1 MTEAARKELPEA
13 REVCPTT
20 TRRLLAEGTLLV
32 DVRETDKVERVAF
45 ADCEVLNIPLSAFE
59 QRWSEVPHD
68 REVVVAS
75 ASGEASLK
83 ATYFLMYQGY
93 ERVANM
99 KHGMVRWIERGFPV
113 IGDAS
118 VSSVSGETC
127 CGDAGSKA
135 DACCSGERAESK
147 TSCC

>member
-20 TRRLLAEGTLLV
+20 TRRLLAEGALLL
-32 DVRETDKVERVAF
+32 DVREKDEVERVSF

-59 QRWSEVPHD
+59 QRWSEVPRN
-68 REVVVAS
+68 REVIVAS
-75 ASGEASLK
+75 MNGEASLK

-93 ERVANM
+93 DRVTNM
-99 KHGMVRWIERGFPV
+99 KQGMVRWIERGFPI

-118 VSSVSGETC
+118 VPSVGAESG
-127 CGDAGSKA
+127 CGCGTASPEA
-135 DACCSGERAESK
+135 DACC
-147 TSCC
+147 

>member
-1 MTEAARKELPEA
+1 MSETARKELPKA

-20 TRRLLAEGTLLV
+20 TRGLLGNGALLV
-32 DVRETDKVERVAF
+32 DVREKDEVERVAF

-59 QRWSEVPHD
+59 QRWSEVPRE

-75 ASGEASLK
+75 ASGEGSLK

-118 VSSVSGETC
+118 VSAAGTEAG
-127 CGDAGSKA
+127 CGCGAASPKA
-135 DACCSGERAESK
+135 DVCC
-147 TSCC
+147 

>member
-20 TRRLLAEGTLLV
+20 TRRLLAEGALLL
-32 DVRETDKVERVAF
+32 DVREKDEAERVSF

-75 ASGEASLK
+75 ATGEASLK

-93 ERVANM
+93 EHVVNM
-99 KHGMVRWIERGFPV
+99 KHGMMRWIERGFPV

-118 VSSVSGETC
+118 VSSTGAEAG
-127 CGDAGSKA
+127 CGCGAASPKA
-135 DACCSGERAESK
+135 DVCC
-147 TSCC
+147 

>member
-1 MTEAARKELPEA
+1 MSETAKRELAEA
-13 REVCPTT
+13 REACPTT
-20 TRRLLAEGTLLV
+20 TRRLLAEGALLL
-32 DVRETDKVERVAF
+32 DVREKDEVERVSF

-59 QRWSEVPHD
+59 QRWSEVPRN

-75 ASGEASLK
+75 ANGEASLK

-93 ERVANM
+93 DRVANM

-118 VSSVSGETC
+118 VSSMSAEVG
-127 CGDAGSKA
+127 CGCGAASPKA
-135 DACCSGERAESK
+135 DACC
-147 TSCC
+147 

>member
-1 MTEAARKELPEA
+1 MTETSRRELPEA

-20 TRRLLAEGTLLV
+20 TRRMLAEGALLL
-32 DVRETDKVERVAF
+32 DVREMDEAERVAF

-59 QRWSEVPHD
+59 QRWSEVPRD

-113 IGDAS
+113 IGDAP
-118 VSSVSGETC
+118 VSSTAAEAG
-127 CGDAGSKA
+127 CGCGAASPKA
-135 DACCSGERAESK
+135 DACC
-147 TSCC
+147 

>member
-13 REVCPTT
+13 REICPTT
-20 TRRLLAEGTLLV
+20 TRRLLAEGALLV
-32 DVRETDKVERVAF
+32 DVRETDEAERVAF

-59 QRWSEVPHD
+59 QRWSEVPRDH
-68 REVVVAS
+68 EVVVAS
-75 ASGEASLK
+75 ATGEASLK

-93 ERVANM
+93 EHVANM

-127 CGDAGSKA
+127 CGDTGSKA
-135 DACCSGERAESK
+135 DAGCSGERAESK

>member
-1 MTEAARKELPEA
+1 MTDTARKELPEA

-20 TRRLLAEGTLLV
+20 TRRLLAEGALLL
-32 DVRETDKVERVAF
+32 DVREKDEAERVSF

-59 QRWSEVPHD
+59 QRWSEVPRD

-75 ASGEASLK
+75 ASGEAGLK

-99 KHGMVRWIERGFPV
+99 KHGMLRWIERGFPV
-113 IGDAS
+113 IGDAP
-118 VSSVSGETC
+118 VSSTAAEAG
-127 CGDAGSKA
+127 CGCGAASPKA
-135 DACCSGERAESK
+135 DACC
-147 TSCC
+147 